1 MVMDAEAWNARYG
14 ASEMLWGVEPNRW
27 VVAETADLVP
37 GEALDVAC
45 GEGRNAVWL
54 ADRGWAVTGVD
65 FSTVALDRARDLAS
79 QAGAE
84 IEARLTWVQSD
95 AHDSSGWGGPFDLVL
110 MAYLHLPAHERQE
123 ALLTA
128 VGVLA
133 PGGTM
138 LVVGHDLSNLT
149 EGVGGPQDAELLL
162 TPESVVA
169 ALRDVPGL
177 EVERAERVVRLVETP
192 EGEHKA
198 VDTLVRVRRLG

>member
-27 VVAETADLVP
+27 VVAETAELVP

-65 FSTVALDRARDLAS
+65 FSTVALDRARDLAA
-79 QAGAE
+79 QAGPE
-84 IEARLTWVQSD
+84 IEERVTWVRSD
-95 AHDSSGWGGPFDLVL
+95 AHDSSRWGGPFDLVL
-110 MAYLHLPAHERQE
+110 MAYLHLPPHERRE

-128 VGVLA
+128 VSVLA
-133 PGGTM
+133 PGGTL
-138 LVVGHDLSNLT
+138 LVVGHDFTNLT
-149 EGVGGPQDAELLL
+149 EGVGGPQDGELLL
-162 TPESVVA
+162 TPEAVVA
-169 ALRDVPGL
+169 DLRAVEGL

-198 VDTLVRVRRLG
+198 IDTLVRVRRVA

>member
-65 FSTVALDRARDLAS
+65 FSTVALDRARGLAA
-79 QAGAE
+79 QAGPE

-95 AHDSSGWGGPFDLVL
+95 AHDGSRWGGPFDLVI
-110 MAYLHLPAHERQE
+110 MAYLHLPPHERQE
-123 ALLTA
+123 ALRTA
-128 VGVLA
+128 TGVLA
-133 PGGTM
+133 PGGTL

-149 EGVGGPQDAELLL
+149 EGVGGPQDAMLLL

-169 ALRDVPGL
+169 DLRDVGGL
-177 EVERAERVVRLVETP
+177 VVERAERVIRLVETP
-192 EGEHKA
+192 EGERKA
-198 VDTLVRVRRLG
+198 VDALVRVRRLG